1 MTNTINT
8 NTNTT
13 DTNATKIVTYLTNR
27 IREVETIDQA
37 TNEHKTTIKAVNL
50 RASDF
55 DAKKE
60 WQGYKRK
67 AAELAAAVHAYDTAT
82 TDEQKAATKKAAI
95 ASLQG
100 IYNYFK
106 NVAGVKPLTAQR
118 VDLKYI
124 QRLQAGRKLNKT
136 ACQIEVTQKS
146 LAAFMGLIEDCLYF
160 RITGVPFPKFNQSKT
175 VAAENEKAKAEAAK
189 AAEQNAKPG
198 KTISAKSN
206 RPVKAAKAVA

>member
-8 NTNTT
+8 NTNTNV
-13 DTNATKIVTYLTNR
+13 TNIANYLTNR
-27 IREVETIDQA
+27 IREVETIDSA

-55 DAKKE
+55 DNKKE

-82 TDEQKAATKKAAI
+82 TDEQKATTKKAAI

-106 NVAGVKPLTAQR
+106 NIAGVKPLTAQR

-175 VAAENEKAKAEAAK
+175 VAAENEKAKA
-189 AAEQNAKPG
+189 AEQNAKPS
-198 KTISAKSN
+198 KTVSAKSN
-206 RPVKAAKAVA
+206 RPVKAAQAVA